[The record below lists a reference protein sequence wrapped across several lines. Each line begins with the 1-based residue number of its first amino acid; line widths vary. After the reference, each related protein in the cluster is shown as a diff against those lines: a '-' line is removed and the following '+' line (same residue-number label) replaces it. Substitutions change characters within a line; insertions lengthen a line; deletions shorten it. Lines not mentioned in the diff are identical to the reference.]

1 MAKHEGSEFAWF
13 LAGVTLGLAGALLAA
28 PQSGEETR
36 RQLRQQAERGRER
49 LREARRKASERG
61 RELVDEAAES
71 GRRVFERGQELY
83 KKGRNLAEE
92 TAADL
97 GEAPTPEP
105 LADAGDTAPG
115 A

>member
-13 LAGVTLGLAGALLAA
+13 LAGVALGLAGALLTA

-36 RQLRQQAERGRER
+36 RQLREQAERGRER
-49 LREARRKASERG
+49 LREAGRNASERG
-61 RELVDEAAES
+61 RGLVDEAAES
-71 GRRVFERGQELY
+71 GRKAFERGRDLY

-97 GEAPTPEP
+97 AEAPTPEP

>member
-13 LAGVTLGLAGALLAA
+13 LAGVTIGLAGALLTA

-36 RQLRQQAERGRER
+36 KQLREQVDRGRER
-49 LREARRKASERG
+49 FREARRNASERG
-61 RELVDEAAES
+61 RELMDEAAES

-97 GEAPTPEP
+97 ADAPAPEP
-105 LADAGDTAPG
+105 SDTAPG

>member
-13 LAGVTLGLAGALLAA
+13 LAGIAIGLAGALLTA

-36 RQLRQQAERGRER
+36 RQLREKAERGRDR
-49 LREARRKASERG
+49 LREARRNASERS
-61 RELVDEAAES
+61 RELMDEAAES
-71 GRRVFERGQELY
+71 GRKVFERGRELY
-83 KKGRNLAEE
+83 REGRNLAEE

-97 GEAPTPEP
+97 AEAPTPEP
-105 LADAGDTAPG
+105 LADAADTAPG

>member
-1 MAKHEGSEFAWF
+1 
-13 LAGVTLGLAGALLAA
+13 
-28 PQSGEETR
+28 
-36 RQLRQQAERGRER
+36 
-49 LREARRKASERG
+49 
-61 RELVDEAAES
+61 VDEAAES

-97 GEAPTPEP
+97 AEAPTPEP